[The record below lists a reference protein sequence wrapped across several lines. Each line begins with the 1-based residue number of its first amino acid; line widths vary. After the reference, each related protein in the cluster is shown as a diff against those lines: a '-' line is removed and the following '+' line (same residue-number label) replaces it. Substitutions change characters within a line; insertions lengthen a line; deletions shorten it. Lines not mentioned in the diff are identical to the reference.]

1 MPRPASTREWFREWF
16 GEEYL
21 ALYPHRDEAEA
32 RDAVRLYLSVFPG
45 TSGSR
50 VLDLACGAGRHLRAL
65 GASGV
70 DAVGLDLSITLL
82 RSARSSGAAD
92 PLVRGDMRHLPFRE
106 RSFGGLTSFFTS
118 FGYFDDP
125 ADDRQVLRE
134 VARVLSS
141 GGTFML
147 DFLNAS
153 RVRDE
158 LVEEDSRDIGEAR
171 IIQHRKIV
179 HNVVVKRI
187 SIEPRAGGSPR
198 HFEERVR
205 LYSAHDLVS
214 ALADAGL
221 VATHRFGDY
230 RGTPFDSRSPRL
242 ILAGR
247 SAPPEDAAEGD
258 Q

>member
-1 MPRPASTREWFREWF
+1 MPRPSSTPEWFREWF

-32 RDAVRLYLSVFPG
+32 LDAVRLFMRVLPA

-65 GASGV
+65 RASGV
-70 DAVGLDLSITLL
+70 DAVGLDLSIALL
-82 RSARSSGAAD
+82 RSARSLGAAD
-92 PLVRGDMRHLPFRE
+92 PLVRGDMRLLPFRK
-106 RSFGGLTSFFTS
+106 RSFGALTSFFTS

-134 VARVLSS
+134 AARVLSPE
-141 GGTFML
+141 GVFML
-147 DFLNAS
+147 DFLNAA
-153 RVRDE
+153 RVREE
-158 LVEEDSRDIGEAR
+158 LVEEDSREIGESR
-171 IIQHRKIV
+171 VIQHRKIV
-179 HNVVVKRI
+179 HDVVVKRI
-187 SIEPRAGGSPR
+187 SIEPLAGGSTR

-205 LYSAHDLVS
+205 LYSTHDLVS
-214 ALADAGL
+214 ALEDAGL
-221 VATHRFGDY
+221 VVLHRFGDY
-230 RGTPFDSRSPRL
+230 QGTPFDSASPRL

-247 SAPPEDAAEGD
+247 SGRPEAATEGG